1 MTNKMI
7 VLMESIKLME
17 QGVLAPTGEKVIVE
31 DENGNKKELD
41 VPEEIHTYQVW
52 KELGFQVQKGEKAIA
67 QFPIWKYTS
76 KKTENKNGMEVEKGH
91 MFMKTASFFKSSQV
105 KEMEVAK

>member
-17 QGVLAPTGEKVIVE
+17 QGVLEPTGEKVVVE

-52 KELGFQVQKGEKAIA
+52 KELGFQVQKGEKAVA

-76 KKTENKNGMEVEKGH
+76 KKVENKDGEEVEKSN
-91 MFMKTASFFKSSQV
+91 MFMKTASFFKASQV
-105 KEMEVAK
+105 KEVAK

>member
-7 VLMESIKLME
+7 VLLESVKLME

-31 DENGNKKELD
+31 NEDGEKKELD

-67 QFPIWKYTS
+67 RFPIWKYTS
-76 KKTENKNGMEVEKGH
+76 KKIEKDGEEVEKSN
-91 MFMKTASFFKSSQV
+91 MFMKTASFFKASQV

>member
-1 MTNKMI
+1 MI
-7 VLMESIKLME
+7 VLLESVKLME

-52 KELGFQVQKGEKAIA
+52 KELGFQVQKGEKAVA

-76 KKTENKNGMEVEKGH
+76 KKVEKDGVEVEKGNI
-91 MFMKTASFFKSSQV
+91 FMKTASFFKASQV
-105 KEMEVAK
+105 KEIEEVAK